1 MIVIDDAGWD
11 CLIGGVVIGCYR
23 VESGA
28 FAAGQIAPQFFQ
40 NDGPEQ
46 PDLYRRKAYL
56 AQAAAVSAVCLQ
68 QLAATVAEPVQIGRS
83 HGLDGVRVWLTSQGY
98 RWQTARTPALHLPVC
113 VPGFAGYASVTGL
126 LSELVKRELQA
137 RLAEY
142 GYAVSYQ
149 QLADR
154 RQAGRFW
161 YQQVEWLKGGHAAA
175 RQPVPERAAVCKTG
189 WDAYA
194 RWAYQ
199 PYSQA
204 RAQRAAANRRRPART
219 TW

>member
-11 CLIGGVVIGCYR
+11 CLIGGVVLGCYR

-46 PDLYRRKAYL
+46 PDLYRRKVYL
-56 AQAAAVSAVCLQ
+56 AQAAAVSAICLQ

-83 HGLDGVRVWLTSQGY
+83 PGLDGVRAWLTSQGY
-98 RWQTARTPALHLPVC
+98 CWQTARI
-113 VPGFAGYASVTGL
+113 TGL
-126 LSELVKRELQA
+126 LPELVKRELQA

-142 GYAVSYQ
+142 GYAVSYE
-149 QLADR
+149 QLTDR
-154 RQAGRFW
+154 RQAGLFW
-161 YQQVEWLKGGHAAA
+161 YHQVAWLKGGHAAA

-204 RAQRAAANRRRPART
+204 RAQRAADHRRRPART